1 MCNIK
6 RKLFVLILFIVCICC
21 AVRFLGNK
29 NSNTAGQKVVLLID
43 GSEKTNCTEIILEDC
58 RDDYVDYCK
67 GTGTIVYIN
76 TENQIV
82 EINISGEKNAII
94 IEGIDLS
101 EKISNVQY
109 GLSPEEINFIY
120 NDEIYQ
126 YSLMDKWLTKK
137 TDGIES
143 SWRKTYLWTDEECV
157 YKIMDDDALHYI
169 DTNNGSIQEV
179 CGRWIRSIGQIQ
191 GNKMYALELY
201 VKSHNEA
208 ALNFTDRI
216 IEIDLSDGSMKPIQE
231 LGNWM
236 EGNYM
241 FACNE
246 GNLYYVKKKGEKR
259 NIYRMDLSTGN
270 KKKIYSTR
278 NTVVGFAWTT

>member
-1 MCNIK
+1 MK

-29 NSNTAGQKVVLLID
+29 NSDTAGQKVVLLID

-58 RDDYVDYCK
+58 RDDYIEYCK
-67 GTGTIVYIN
+67 DTGSIVYIN

-143 SWRKTYLWTDEECV
+143 SWRKTYLWTDEERV
-157 YKIMDDDALHYI
+157 YKIMDDDALYYI
-169 DTNNGSIQEV
+169 DTKNGSIQDV

-191 GNKMYALELY
+191 GNKMYALDLY

-208 ALNFTDRI
+208 
-216 IEIDLSDGSMKPIQE
+216 
-231 LGNWM
+231 
-236 EGNYM
+236 
-241 FACNE
+241 
-246 GNLYYVKKKGEKR
+246 
-259 NIYRMDLSTGN
+259 
-270 KKKIYSTR
+270 
-278 NTVVGFAWTT
+278 